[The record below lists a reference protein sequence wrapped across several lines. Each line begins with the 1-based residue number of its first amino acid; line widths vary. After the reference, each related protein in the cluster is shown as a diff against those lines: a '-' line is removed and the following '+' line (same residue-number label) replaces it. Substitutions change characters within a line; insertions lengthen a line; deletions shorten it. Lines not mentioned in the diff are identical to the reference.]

1 MAINALYFIL
11 LFGILLVLELT
22 YFIVADRCNII
33 DKPNQRSSHTSITLR
48 GGGII
53 FYFGA
58 LLFFLISGFQY
69 PFFMLGLT
77 LIAGISFIDDIKPA
91 SRTSRLLIHFT
102 SMLLMF
108 YEWGLFTN
116 FPLWYILIALIVCT
130 GIINAFNF
138 IDGINGITG
147 GSSVV
152 TLATLLV
159 INYTQEY
166 FVADNLLI
174 TVLLAV
180 LVFNIFNFRTK
191 AKCFAGDV
199 GAVAIAFIII
209 FCLGLLILKTGDLT
223 YLILLAVYGVDTV
236 LTIIHRLMLKEN
248 IFDAH
253 RKHAYQI
260 LGNELKW
267 KHVYVS
273 LFYMVLQGGINLGF
287 LLINPIY
294 RWCYFG
300 SVLLVL
306 VVAYILFMKRY
317 FKLHLK

>member
-1 MAINALYFIL
+1 MIYSLYYLIL
-11 LFGILLVLELT
+11 FVVLFCIELV
-22 YFIVADRCNII
+22 YFKIADQCNII

-91 SRTSRLLIHFT
+91 SRTSRLVIHFT

-108 YEWGLFTN
+108 YEWGLFTE
-116 FPLWYILIALIVCT
+116 FPLWYILIALVVCT

-147 GSSVV
+147 GSSAV
-152 TLATLLV
+152 TLVTLLF
-159 INYTQEY
+159 INYRTEY

-199 GAVAIAFIII
+199 GAVAIAFILI

-223 YLILLAVYGVDTV
+223 YMVLLAVYGVDTV

-267 KHVYVS
+267 KHVNVS
-273 LFYMVLQGGINLGF
+273 FFYMALQGGINVGF
-287 LLINPIY
+287 LLMNPIY

-300 SVLLVL
+300 SVLLIL
-306 VVAYILFMKRY
+306 ITAYILFMKRY

>member
-1 MAINALYFIL
+1 MIYSLYYLIL
-11 LFGILLVLELT
+11 FVVLFCIELV
-22 YFIVADRCNII
+22 YFRIADKCNII

-91 SRTSRLLIHFT
+91 SRTSRLVIHFS

-108 YEWGLFTN
+108 YEWGLFTE
-116 FPLWYILIALIVCT
+116 FPLWYILIALVVCT

-152 TLATLLV
+152 TLVTLLFV
-159 INYTQEY
+159 NYRTEY

-209 FCLGLLILKTGDLT
+209 FCLGLLVLKTGDLT
-223 YLILLAVYGVDTV
+223 YMVLLAVYGVDTV

-267 KHVYVS
+267 KHVHVS
-273 LFYMVLQGGINLGF
+273 VFYMALQGGINIGF
-287 LLINPIY
+287 LLMNPTY

-300 SVLLVL
+300 SVLLLL
-306 VVAYILFMKRY
+306 VTAYILFMKRY